1 MSSSPSPT
9 VKQLVKINWLLSV
22 VTTSSRLL
30 LCHTFILDPK
40 SAPTAPALH
49 CQMLLEVLSV
59 VLWQIISNSCMSH
72 WSRNPE
78 KNPHAHLMH
87 ELHVNNH
94 RLQPLCVLW
103 QGSLC
108 AGHTA
113 EALKW
118 RHRFQQNYGPKT
130 WSAKHWFFILVEHPA
145 PISMLAYSRA
155 MQTQEFCSTKN
166 QRIPAKPSQQRN
178 VTTKPRKQPGESQA
192 FFRLT
197 PSWLPPGRS
206 TCFGACCKLELID

>member
-49 CQMLLEVLSV
+49 WQMLLEVLSV

-78 KNPHAHLMH
+78 KNPHAHLMR

-94 RLQPLCVLW
+94 RLQPLCFVAG
-103 QGSLC
+103 QSLC
-108 AGHTA
+108 WAYCRGSEVA
-113 EALKW
+113 
-118 RHRFQQNYGPKT
+118 
-130 WSAKHWFFILVEHPA
+130 A
-145 PISMLAYSRA
+145 PISTKLRTQNLVREALILYSRRTPPPPFQCWPTA
-155 MQTQEFCSTKN
+155 GRCKHKN
-166 QRIPAKPSQQRN
+166 FAPQKIKEYLLSPRSKEMWLQSHESNLAK
-178 VTTKPRKQPGESQA
+178 A
-192 FFRLT
+192 
-197 PSWLPPGRS
+197 
-206 TCFGACCKLELID
+206 KLFSV